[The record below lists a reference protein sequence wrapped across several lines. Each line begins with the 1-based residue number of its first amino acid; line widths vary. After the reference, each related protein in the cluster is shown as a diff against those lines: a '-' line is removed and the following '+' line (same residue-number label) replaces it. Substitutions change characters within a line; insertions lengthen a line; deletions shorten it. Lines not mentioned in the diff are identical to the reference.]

1 MINHLDIESIFQDS
15 FDEGN
20 SSTFKTS
27 TEVIQKTMNGARET
41 REGKRTHEAL

>member
-1 MINHLDIESIFQDS
+1 MIKHLDIESIFQDS

-27 TEVIQKTMNGARET
+27 PEVIQKITNGARENT
-41 REGKRTHEAL
+41 GREKNA